1 MGDIA
6 LPNVNYENEWKFQIN
21 KTMQQELERLKQ
33 EVYNEG
39 LQVEEEG
46 LTEIVR
52 KKTKHPDNENH
63 HTHSHHNHQHKNTPI
78 DKNLNEAIIV
88 SRILIYFLLLS
99 NLIKILLGWNA
110 G

>member
-6 LPNVNYENEWKFQIN
+6 LPNVNYETEWQDQYN

-52 KKTKHPDNENH
+52 KKTKQAVDEHRIQPK
-63 HTHSHHNHQHKNTPI
+63 QKPI
-78 DKNLNEAIIV
+78 DKKLNEAIMVI
-88 SRILIYFLLLS
+88 
-99 NLIKILLGWNA
+99 
-110 G
+110 

>member
-6 LPNVNYENEWKFQIN
+6 LPNVNYENEWKYQIN
-21 KTMQQELERLKQ
+21 KTMQQELEKLKQ

-52 KKTKHPDNENH
+52 KKTKQPDSEPQQQNH
-63 HTHSHHNHQHKNTPI
+63 KSTHI

-88 SRILIYFLLLS
+88 SFFKLILFMGD
-99 NLIKILLGWNA
+99 LGCP
-110 G
+110 

>member
-6 LPNVNYENEWKFQIN
+6 LPNVNYENEWKYQIN
-21 KTMQQELERLKQ
+21 KTMQQELEKLKQ

-52 KKTKHPDNENH
+52 KKTKQPDNEPQQQQHQNH
-63 HTHSHHNHQHKNTPI
+63 KYSHI

-88 SRILIYFLLLS
+88 SFIL
-99 NLIKILLGWNA
+99 N
-110 G
+110 